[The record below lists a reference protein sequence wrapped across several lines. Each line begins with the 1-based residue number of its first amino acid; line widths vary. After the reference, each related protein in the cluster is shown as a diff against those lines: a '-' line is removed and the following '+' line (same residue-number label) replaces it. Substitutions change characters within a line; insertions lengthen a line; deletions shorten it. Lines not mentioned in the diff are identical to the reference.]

1 MTVLLF
7 FYETPKL
14 IFARRTESQTE
25 TFFWEVTKS
34 FTKFKMQ
41 LNHQYFLHEVKSK
54 SPSDRNTSFQIRVS
68 QLIFREIQDKLLSH
82 NTTFQLDLLKDII

>member
-1 MTVLLF
+1 MTVLPF

-14 IFARRTESQTE
+14 IFVRRTESQTE

-34 FTKFKMQ
+34 FTNFKTQ

-68 QLIFREIQDKLLSH
+68 QLIFREI
-82 NTTFQLDLLKDII
+82 